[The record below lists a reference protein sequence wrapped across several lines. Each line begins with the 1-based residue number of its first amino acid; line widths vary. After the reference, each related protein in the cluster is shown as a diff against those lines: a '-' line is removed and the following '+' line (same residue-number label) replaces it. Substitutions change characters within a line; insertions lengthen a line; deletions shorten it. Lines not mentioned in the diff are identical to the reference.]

1 MLDFYPEVGAINA
14 VLSGSV
20 ATATRNP
27 AESGLSAT
35 RWAALTGDRVVDR
48 SGLRRRQCEFCVME
62 TRLQTL
68 GWGTWALVLALIAL
82 VVLAVLLA
90 TPAA

>member
-1 MLDFYPEVGAINA
+1 
-14 VLSGSV
+14 
-20 ATATRNP
+20 
-27 AESGLSAT
+27 
-35 RWAALTGDRVVDR
+35 
-48 SGLRRRQCEFCVME
+48 ME